1 MRTAHGV
8 CLGWAGSNP
17 RDLTLGIELLG
28 SNSFCL
34 VVGVMGR
41 GEAWAAVSVVRA
53 CVGAALFWRKGPF
66 THGQAERREGPYA
79 TKAGVTFSP
88 PEASPQA
95 HVVTGRSIPLAY
107 VKLRVCRGRVIGNR
121 GGAA

>member
-1 MRTAHGV
+1 M
-8 CLGWAGSNP
+8 P
-17 RDLTLGIELLG
+17 
-28 SNSFCL
+28 
-34 VVGVMGR
+34 
-41 GEAWAAVSVVRA
+41 AVSRTQTGSCGHGAVDRCGLLPSVQCAVRA
-53 CVGAALFWRKGPF
+53 WGQDLVCVGAALFWRKGPF
-66 THGQAERREGPYA
+66 THGQAERREGPFA

-95 HVVTGRSIPLAY
+95 HVVIRSIPLAY

>member
-1 MRTAHGV
+1 MNTYSER
-8 CLGWAGSNP
+8 
-17 RDLTLGIELLG
+17 ELRAYSLEP
-28 SNSFCL
+28 S
-34 VVGVMGR
+34 VTVAVGVAGP
-41 GEAWAAVSVVRA
+41 VPSNV

-107 VKLRVCRGRVIGNR
+107 
-121 GGAA
+121 AS